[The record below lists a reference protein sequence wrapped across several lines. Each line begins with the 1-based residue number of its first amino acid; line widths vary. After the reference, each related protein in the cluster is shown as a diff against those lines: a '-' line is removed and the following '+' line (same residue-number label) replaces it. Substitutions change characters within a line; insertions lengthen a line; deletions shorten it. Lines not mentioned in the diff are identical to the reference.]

1 METSSQE
8 LIFGTLLALVSLPI
22 AFAVLAVVVLR
33 RSHART
39 LGAPLARQRAS
50 RGWLRVAWTAH
61 AAALAAV
68 VVNWESLPATAALLL
83 LGLSSLLLALS
94 PLAHDAD
101 IGERGVRYGWTARAL
116 ADLEEWRLTGEHL
129 RWKLGGEWVAC
140 RIAPEQHASLRERL
154 RQASPERESAFK
166 D

>member
-8 LIFGTLLALVSLPI
+8 VVFGALLVLVSVPLVC
-22 AFAVLAVVVLR
+22 AVLAVVGLR
-33 RSHART
+33 RGHART
-39 LGAPLARQRAS
+39 VGEPLARQRAS
-50 RGWLRVAWTAH
+50 RTWLRVAWTVH
-61 AAALAAV
+61 AAALAAI
-68 VVNWESLPATAALLL
+68 VVNWESLPSIAALTLL
-83 LGLSSLLLALS
+83 ALGSLLLALS

-101 IGERGVRYGWTARAL
+101 IGERGVRHGWMARAL

-140 RIAPEQHASLRERL
+140 RIAPEHHTALRERL
-154 RQASPERESAFK
+154 RQACAERESPFK